1 MSSQDDSQAKRV
13 IDDEAFMSVKELKSY
28 MTDVEMARASQAV
41 SAMDKAAAA
50 KKALIAEL
58 MKPIELTTERRDALI
73 SRIKAAAARGETEL
87 MVLRFPV
94 DLCTD
99 GGRAINNNDPDWPN
113 SLKGRPRQVY
123 DIWKEYLQPAGY
135 KLKALIVEWP
145 GGMPGEVGMFLSWS

>member
-1 MSSQDDSQAKRV
+1 MSNHDESQAKRV
-13 IDDEAFMSVKELKSY
+13 VDDETFMSVKELKSY
-28 MTDVEMARASQAV
+28 MTEVEMARASQAV

-58 MKPIELTTERRDALI
+58 MKPIDLTPERRESLL
-73 SRIKAAAARGETEL
+73 SRIKAAAARGETEI

-94 DLCTD
+94 ELCTD
-99 GGRAINNNDPDWPN
+99 GGRAINNSDPDWPD

-123 DIWKEYLQPAGY
+123 EIWKEYLQPAGY

-145 GGMPGEVGMFLSWS
+145 GGLPGEVGMFLAWS